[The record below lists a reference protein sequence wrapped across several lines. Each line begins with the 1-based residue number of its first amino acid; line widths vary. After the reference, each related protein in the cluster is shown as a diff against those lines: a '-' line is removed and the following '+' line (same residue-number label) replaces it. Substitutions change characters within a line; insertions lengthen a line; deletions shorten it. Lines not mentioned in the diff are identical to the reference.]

1 MNSVVIHSTALSTSG
16 IKPVICEGSS
26 VFVRVIEKISDGKF
40 SVVFNGARFTVDSDL
55 PLKSGEKFQAQ
66 VKILNGKVNLVPLPD
81 KKASFQSNSYD
92 KSISN
97 LLSSLNLPC
106 DNISCAIL
114 NQMKNLSLKID
125 LNLFKK
131 IRSVVEKKSFK
142 DKEKAASI
150 LTVFASK
157 SLAVSE
163 NELLQILDFFE
174 QEEKSS
180 SSKRKDENLAQEKSS
195 VSKIISDFS
204 EFFTSLFVCDE
215 KNVFSKNDLSLLSLF
230 NHSGFSLKK
239 SSFSGNWIH
248 IPFEFSFYSSKK
260 SEECLG
266 SGFVNL
272 LLKDSSVSNCVVKFC
287 FPEKSYKFFLKFE
300 NEKCNSVLIENL
312 EESFSLEELKA
323 FLKRLPFFSE
333 NISVSVCEKDFFSD
347 FEAESFDIFKLNE
360 RI

>member
-157 SLAVSE
+157 SLPVSE

-204 EFFTSLFVCDE
+204 DFFTSLFVCDE
-215 KNVFSKNDLSLLSLF
+215 KKVFSKNDLSLLSLF

-248 IPFEFSFYSSKK
+248 IPFEFQFYSVKK
-260 SEECLG
+260 SENRFG
-266 SGFVNL
+266 RGFVNL
-272 LLKDSSVSNCVVKFC
+272 LLKDSSVSNCVLEFC

-300 NEKCNSVLIENL
+300 KGKCSSVLLDNL
-312 EESFSLEELKA
+312 EETFSPEELKA
-323 FLKRLPFFSE
+323 FLKKLPFFSDE
-333 NISVSVCEKDFFSD
+333 FSVSFCEKEFFSD

-360 RI
+360 KI

>member
-66 VKILNGKVNLVPLPD
+66 VKILNGKVNLVPIPD
-81 KKASFQSNSYD
+81 QKASFQSNSYD

-157 SLAVSE
+157 SLPVSE

-215 KNVFSKNDLSLLSLF
+215 KKVFVYIAHKHDA
-230 NHSGFSLKK
+230 
-239 SSFSGNWIH
+239 
-248 IPFEFSFYSSKK
+248 PFHAAHDRV
-260 SEECLG
+260 G
-266 SGFVNL
+266 G
-272 LLKDSSVSNCVVKFC
+272 
-287 FPEKSYKFFLKFE
+287 
-300 NEKCNSVLIENL
+300 
-312 EESFSLEELKA
+312 
-323 FLKRLPFFSE
+323 
-333 NISVSVCEKDFFSD
+333 
-347 FEAESFDIFKLNE
+347 
-360 RI
+360 